1 MEAKDYACYSRGMEW
16 SMEDFQAT
24 LERTKMD
31 AKRDEATTAS
41 WAEKGR
47 SVCGIVL
54 REATTALER
63 AEAREADEIRV
74 RIMESS

>member
-31 AKRDEATTAS
+31 AKWDEATTAS

-47 SVCGIVL
+47 SVCGNVL
-54 REATTALER
+54 
-63 AEAREADEIRV
+63 
-74 RIMESS
+74 